1 MKRFVMVVVVVA
13 LAGVALSAQESDP
26 IADARAHAMIDSAE
40 YRATGWGA
48 MAFGASVL
56 LSPLLGGGG
65 VILAANMVTPNVP
78 LPPSRMAEAQRAYES
93 PSDLMLYRSQ
103 YAESMT
109 RPIQRARSRRA
120 WIGTGIG
127 VGVNI
132 VLISMLLAAY

>member
-1 MKRFVMVVVVVA
+1 MKRLVIVMVAIA
-13 LAGVALSAQESDP
+13 LMSVTVSAEQPDP
-26 IADARAHAMIDSAE
+26 IADARAHAMIDAAE

-56 LSPLLGGGG
+56 FSPLLGGGG
-65 VILAANMVTPNVP
+65 VIVAANMITPSVP
-78 LPPSRMAEAQRAYES
+78 LPPSRMAAAQRSYES
-93 PSDLMLYRSQ
+93 GSDLMLYQSQ
-103 YAESMT
+103 YAQSMA

-132 VLISMLLAAY
+132 VLISLLIASY